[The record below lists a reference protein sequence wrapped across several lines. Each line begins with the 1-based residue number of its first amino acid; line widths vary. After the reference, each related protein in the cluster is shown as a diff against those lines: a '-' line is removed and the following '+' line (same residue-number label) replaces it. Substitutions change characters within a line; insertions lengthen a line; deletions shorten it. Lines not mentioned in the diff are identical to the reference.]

1 MNRAVHVFLAVAV
14 VLLLV
19 TPALAQQPAD
29 HQTPPLVQLLKAK
42 GILTPEEAATIS
54 QASSADEANA
64 RLAQLLV
71 SKGLIS
77 QQDYN
82 NTVATSGPGGAQL
95 VNAAGNTAPATPHH
109 SFISFVK
116 AADRDE
122 VPQEPAVIPAV
133 APVQTLPIGLP
144 KDPSTL
150 IPDIKLGSGAMLQ
163 PYGFL
168 KATAIYDSTNS
179 GGTTFGNNDFPLPL
193 LLGDTGPDS
202 GSQFH
207 MKARSTRFGSNFYWP
222 AQNMDLI
229 VTGKIE
235 MDFEGDFTAVNNRN
249 VSSSRSSQLSIR
261 HAWIR
266 ADTHIGG
273 LPVFAEFGQDWTLLG
288 SSTMPDIVETTQL
301 MAFFGNIYER
311 APQIKGGVQFHV
323 GDLKIEPEVAVLL
336 PLFGDANLANTAPI
350 SSTASVFND
359 SVNQQLNTRFG
370 SRIGSDSGQP
380 AVESR
385 IVFQYPL
392 FHRPDVAPAELIFS
406 GHHAEGKEV
415 VLHGT
420 LATSETLVTTNAMV
434 PTLTIPSETNVE
446 IAGLTGCSAPDPM
459 TGLCTVAQFFP
470 HGFSFEIPQNL
481 WSAEFKLPTP
491 WITAVGKYYHGG
503 DTRFFF
509 GDLNSTF
516 ADTMGLHVIANGIAD
531 SGDNIPFVNING
543 SAVFAQLRP
552 VRDQG
557 GFVQLSFPISK
568 ILHADPEGKNA
579 GWTFS
584 IAGGTDDTKAED
596 VNRSGA
602 NGLLRSDYVPLTLR
616 YKANR
621 WLTFVNETTWY
632 DTRTAD
638 ATLKLFRSVD
648 SRTAHDWRNEFG
660 TIVTF

>member
-1 MNRAVHVFLAVAV
+1 MKSVVNVFLAMAV
-14 VLLLV
+14 VLLVV
-19 TPALAQQPAD
+19 TPALAQQAAD
-29 HQTPPLVQLLKAK
+29 QKATPPLVQLLESK
-42 GILTPEEAATIS
+42 GILTAQEAATIS
-54 QASSADEANA
+54 AAGSADEANA
-64 RLAQLLV
+64 KLAQLLV
-71 SKGLIS
+71 AKGLIS

-82 NTVATSGPGGAQL
+82 NTVASTPGGAQL
-95 VNAAGNTAPATPHH
+95 LNAAATTSAPAHH

-116 AADRDE
+116 ADPDE
-122 VPQEPAVIPAV
+122 VPQDAGVIPAIP
-133 APVQTLPIGLP
+133 PVQTLPIDLP
-144 KDPSTL
+144 RDPKGL

-163 PYGFL
+163 PYGFI
-168 KATAIYDSTNS
+168 KATAIYDTTNS

-207 MKARSTRFGSNFYWP
+207 MKARSTRLGTNFYWP
-222 AQNMDLI
+222 SSKFDLI
-229 VTGKIE
+229 VTGKVE

-249 VSSSRSSQLSIR
+249 VSSARSSQVSIR
-261 HAWIR
+261 HAWVR
-266 ADTHIGG
+266 ADTHIAG

-323 GDLKIEPEVAVLL
+323 GALKIEPEVAVLL

-359 SVNQQLNTRFG
+359 SVNEQLNTRFG
-370 SRIGSDSGQP
+370 ARIGSDSGQP

-392 FHRPDVAPAELIFS
+392 FHRPDVAPAELVFS

-420 LATSETLVTTNAMV
+420 LATSETLVTTNATV

-446 IAGLTGCSAPDPM
+446 IAGLTGCSAPDPV

-470 HGFSFEIPQNL
+470 HGFSFEIPQNI
-481 WSAEFKLPTP
+481 WTAEFKLPTP

-516 ADTMGLHVIANGIAD
+516 ADTMGLPVIANGIAD
-531 SGDNIPFVNING
+531 SGDNIPFVNVNG
-543 SAVFAQLRP
+543 SAAFAQLRP

-568 ILHADPEGKNA
+568 IFHADPEGHNA

-584 IAGGTDDTKAED
+584 IAGGTDSTKGED
-596 VNRSGA
+596 VIRNGA
-602 NGLLRSDYVPLTLR
+602 NSLGRSDYVPLTLR

-621 WLTFVNETTWY
+621 WLSIVNETTWY
-632 DTRTAD
+632 DTRIAPG
-638 ATLKLFRSVD
+638 AEKKLYRSVD
-648 SRTAHDWRNEFG
+648 ATNAHDIRNEFG
-660 TIVTF
+660 AIVTF